1 MNNQTPNPVL
11 EAIENRISVR
21 KFTDQ
26 PVSDEQVRLLLNAA
40 FNAPSACNKR
50 PWEFVVV
57 RDREI
62 LERFAGKFRF
72 QRMMTQAALAIV
84 VCGDTDRAIDHDLM
98 VNDCSAAVQ
107 NILLAAHS
115 LGLGACWCG
124 LRPDGV
130 SRRTREWI
138 NAPENI
144 LPIAAIAVG
153 YPDESRSHPDR
164 YEAERVHFNT
174 YGNAFDA
181 E

>member
-1 MNNQTPNPVL
+1 MNDFSANPVL

-21 KFTDQ
+21 KFTGQ
-26 PVSDEQVRLLLNAA
+26 PVSDELVRLLLNAA
-40 FNAPSACNKR
+40 FCAPSACNKR

-57 RDREI
+57 RDRGI
-62 LERFAGKFRF
+62 MGNFARRFRF
-72 QRMMTQAALAIV
+72 QKMMNDADLAIV
-84 VCGDTDRAIDHDLM
+84 VCGDNHRSIDRDLM
-98 VNDCSAAVQ
+98 FNDCSAAVQ

-130 SRRTREWI
+130 VRHTAEWLQL
-138 NAPENI
+138 PDHL
-144 LPIAAIAVG
+144 LPIASVAIG
-153 YPDESRSHPDR
+153 WPDESRSRSDR
-164 YEAERVHFNT
+164 YERNRVHLNT